1 MRHKILVLAGILA
14 ILIGLLWVAQGLD
27 LLNWPPQSF
36 MIADR
41 EWALRGALLAGVGAI
56 LVAAMR
62 RR

>member
-1 MRHKILVLAGILA
+1 MRRTIIVLAGIVA

-36 MIADR
+36 MVADR
-41 EWALRGALLAGVGAI
+41 QWALRGAVLAGVGAI

>member
-1 MRHKILVLAGILA
+1 MRRTILALVGILA
-14 ILIGLLWVAQGLD
+14 VLVGLLWVAQGLD

-36 MIADR
+36 MIANR
-41 EWALRGALLAGVGAI
+41 EWALRGALLAAVGAI

>member
-1 MRHKILVLAGILA
+1 MRRNILALVGILA
-14 ILIGLLWVAQGLD
+14 VLVGLLWVAQGLG

-41 EWALRGALLAGVGAI
+41 EWALRGALLAAVGAI